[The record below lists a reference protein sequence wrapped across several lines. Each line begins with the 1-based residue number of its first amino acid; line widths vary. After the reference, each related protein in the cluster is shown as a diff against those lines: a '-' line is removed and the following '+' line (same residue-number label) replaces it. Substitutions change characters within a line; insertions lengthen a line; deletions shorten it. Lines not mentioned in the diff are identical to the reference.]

1 MKRGFLN
8 GLPLIPTVILIMLT
22 LIIILPVG
30 MSLFEPLNI
39 LVRTILVF
47 VIFTTVRNYL
57 GPGVISIIISGILI
71 YYLVIKWWWVGAM
84 GWWGI
89 TLLGMG
95 IFGVIVWG
103 SSKIIPQ
110 RY

>member
-39 LVRTILVF
+39 LVRIILVF